1 MSSLSTSINN
11 NLNSCLINAPKLI
24 NKFTT
29 QINITE
35 NQFGQSYETKNVYN
49 KIDYKNLKGIKK
61 YDNFTIFSM
70 REKKNNQKKNK
81 LNIRIRKNSST
92 LRKNNHDNQLL
103 SQSSLYVT
111 QNLSEGNFTE
121 LPQILEKLGSLN
133 AEKNKNNNI
142 NKKRNKTK
150 KIIKYKPKSLKNESG
165 RSYKTFLLNRLK
177 NNIKEKVQKEEK
189 IIKFENNIYKKKLM
203 DLNRYR
209 MNDNYYITYID
220 DLHDFLNKKNTY
232 DMRKERYLR
241 FVEVKQN
248 KIDAVEDQIRSMH
261 RSQRLLDKRFVVKYQ
276 EYLASLYKE
285 KDKLDKIDIILSTKL
300 YTLRNEIKILEK
312 QVNKLFIKRNTYI
325 KWMLLQIQVK
335 KKLLK
340 LPKQYNI
347 YLKNDNTTNLPKEL
361 IKYKNNIIY
370 PTPQEL
376 INRIEAYENHNI
388 KSLEI
393 YHRMTLEI
401 YPLKDELENQKR
413 TYEKILDVEEI
424 KKLNGIWVKLKAQN
438 ELLTKQLYDM
448 KIELNILPLKTIR
461 KKTHSKLYD
470 KIKLMAI
477 NIFGKKK
484 RNDEKLSENMKI
496 LMMLKDI
503 ELEIDEQKKKDKY
516 YQIKYKESLE
526 IEREKRE
533 KEKRKEKILLNKR
546 LVEER
551 KFQLKKSII
560 EKANKKFILKNKRIN
575 WNNYYIKKSSNSAI
589 NINNYIDGKKENIYE
604 YLCYK

>member
-1 MSSLSTSINN
+1 
-11 NLNSCLINAPKLI
+11 
-24 NKFTT
+24 
-29 QINITE
+29 
-35 NQFGQSYETKNVYN
+35 
-49 KIDYKNLKGIKK
+49 
-61 YDNFTIFSM
+61 
-70 REKKNNQKKNK
+70 
-81 LNIRIRKNSST
+81 
-92 LRKNNHDNQLL
+92 
-103 SQSSLYVT
+103 
-111 QNLSEGNFTE
+111 
-121 LPQILEKLGSLN
+121 
-133 AEKNKNNNI
+133 
-142 NKKRNKTK
+142 
-150 KIIKYKPKSLKNESG
+150 
-165 RSYKTFLLNRLK
+165 
-177 NNIKEKVQKEEK
+177 
-189 IIKFENNIYKKKLM
+189 M

-220 DLHDFLNKKNTY
+220 DLHGFLNKKNTY

-370 PTPQEL
+370 PTPKEL

-424 KKLNGIWVKLKAQN
+424 KKLNAINVKLKAQN
-438 ELLTKQLYDM
+438 ELLTFFSLIFNFSFSM
-448 KIELNILPLKTIR
+448 HFSFGLNSKCFFKLFSFDIPL
-461 KKTHSKLYD
+461 
-470 KIKLMAI
+470 
-477 NIFGKKK
+477 IFFVF
-484 RNDEKLSENMKI
+484 
-496 LMMLKDI
+496 
-503 ELEIDEQKKKDKY
+503 
-516 YQIKYKESLE
+516 SLRFALFSLATS
-526 IEREKRE
+526 IV
-533 KEKRKEKILLNKR
+533 LN
-546 LVEER
+546 L
-551 KFQLKKSII
+551 
-560 EKANKKFILKNKRIN
+560 
-575 WNNYYIKKSSNSAI
+575 
-589 NINNYIDGKKENIYE
+589 
-604 YLCYK
+604 